1 MHVYVYGLYC
11 CTIVVVVLIC
21 FFFSSR
27 RRHTSCALVTGVQT
41 CALPISARSSMSTGA
56 MASRSP
62 KSSRPTA
69 RSPGSSGGAD
79 VRLYP
84 AAADPAADRRRHG
97 VGQPVAVEAR
107 PDGRADRRRAK
118 AGPPDR
124 TGRLAAARP
133 RDSWKGGGA
142 GKVGEI

>member
-1 MHVYVYGLYC
+1 
-11 CTIVVVVLIC
+11 
-21 FFFSSR
+21 
-27 RRHTSCALVTGVQT
+27 
-41 CALPISARSSMSTGA
+41 MSTGA

-124 TGRLAAARP
+124 TGRRAAARP
-133 RDSWKGGGA
+133 RIEACGRRSEEHTSELQSLMPTTYAVFCLK
-142 GKVGEI
+142 KKKKNKQ